1 MPPRSGNGARSGNT
15 YGGGGRRPTPPRDR
29 GRLAVITCLVVS
41 LIATLGGI
49 GVWSYAMSLND
60 DLNRM
65 DAFQGVTD
73 RPDNVGG
80 LNILVLGSDSR
91 NPDSTEGSRADTII
105 MAHIPENGKG
115 AYLISLPRDLWVDIP
130 ANEDGSW
137 GGGMSKLNAAP
148 AYGGNPLTVQTIEGF
163 TGVHLDHVLEIDFE
177 GLKDVVDALGGITMD
192 VQPAEGA
199 QELTS
204 IHTYKSQDGTPRTW
218 QAGKQE
224 LDGES
229 ALDYV
234 RQRKQFADGD
244 FARMNH
250 QQDLLMAMMDKAT
263 SAGIVSSPSSLKSF
277 LQSVTAAVKV
287 DKNFDLINTAMS
299 MSHLRSDDL
308 VFLTSPNDGSAQMA
322 GQSVVVSNKELAGS
336 MYEAIQNDE
345 MTKWVENNPDAVK
358 TDDSEN
364 KDGE

>member
-1 MPPRSGNGARSGNT
+1 
-15 YGGGGRRPTPPRDR
+15 
-29 GRLAVITCLVVS
+29 
-41 LIATLGGI
+41 
-49 GVWSYAMSLND
+49 MSLND

-65 DAFQGVTD
+65 DAFEGVTD
-73 RPDNVGG
+73 RPDNAGG

-91 NPDSTEGSRADTII
+91 NPDSNEGSRADTII
-105 MAHIPENGKG
+105 VAHIPENGKG
-115 AYLISLPRDLWVDIP
+115 AYLISMPRDLWVEVP
-130 ANEDGSW
+130 PSEDGSW
-137 GGGMSKLNAAP
+137 AGGMSKLNSAP

-163 TGVHLDHVLEIDFE
+163 TGVHLDHVLEIDFN
-177 GLKDVVDALGGITMD
+177 GLKEVVDALGGVTMD
-192 VQPAEGA
+192 VEPAEGA

-204 IHTYKSQDGTPRTW
+204 IHTYKSQDGAARTW

-244 FARMNH
+244 FARMRH

-263 SAGIVSSPSSLKSF
+263 SAGIMSSPSSMKSF
-277 LQSVTAAVKV
+277 LHSVTKAVKV
-287 DKNFDLINTAMS
+287 DKNFDLINTALS

-308 VFLTSPNDGSAQMA
+308 VFMTSPNDGSTTMA
-322 GQSVVVSNKELAGS
+322 GQSVVMSNKELAGS
-336 MYEAIQNDE
+336 MFEAIQNDE
-345 MTKWVENNPDAVK
+345 MSKWVKKHPDAIK
-358 TDDSEN
+358 KDESNN